1 MRRNPF
7 VLVLSGPSGAGKSTF
22 VSPLLQAFPS
32 MRFSVSAT
40 TRARRGH
47 EEDGRE
53 YHFLSPE
60 EFRKRLEAGEF
71 LEHAEV
77 HGDLYGTLE
86 SDVSGALQNGH
97 GVLLDVDVQGG
108 VQIKRRRPDAVL
120 VFILPPSM
128 QVLED
133 RLRRR
138 GTESEATIRRRL
150 ARAPD
155 EIRCLHEYDYVVV
168 NETVAE
174 TREALFAICRAEG
187 LRRERLQDAT
197 GGGDVAADFL
207 RTDSSSRS

>member
-1 MRRNPF
+1 
-7 VLVLSGPSGAGKSTF
+7 
-22 VSPLLQAFPS
+22 LQAFPS

-47 EEDGRE
+47 DEDGRE

-60 EFRKRLEAGEF
+60 EFRRRLQAGEF

-77 HGDLYGTLE
+77 HGSLYGTLE
-86 SDVSGALQNGH
+86 SEVTGALQSGQS
-97 GVLLDVDVQGG
+97 VLLDVDVQGG
-108 VQIKRRRPDAVL
+108 VQIKRRLPEAVL

-138 GTESEATIRRRL
+138 GTDSDETIRRRL
-150 ARAPD
+150 ARAPE

-168 NETVAE
+168 NEAMAE
-174 TREALFAICRAEG
+174 TQEALFAIGRAEG
-187 LRRERLQDAT
+187 LRRERLQGEG
-197 GGGDVAADFL
+197 GGGDVVADFL
-207 RTDSSSRS
+207 RIDSSSRS